1 MPKRHCNN
9 SAFTLIEV
17 IVAVMIVSVVIAALL
32 QMRGNTSYKF
42 LEIKTGTD
50 FDAIETGNGGDDVIE
65 VESDLL

>member
-42 LEIKTGTD
+42 LEIKKMMHKNNI
-50 FDAIETGNGGDDVIE
+50 FSLI
-65 VESDLL
+65 LP